1 MLVVDCEVFKHY
13 FLMVG
18 LDLATGN
25 FVFAENKNQLEKIYN
40 KYRND
45 LWVGYNIK
53 DYDQHIIKGV
63 LCDFDPYEIN
73 DYIINQGNSGYKFSE
88 LLYKIK
94 LNIYDVKFRNDR
106 SLKQLE
112 GFMGSDIRETTVPF
126 NLERKLTVQEKNEVI
141 KYCKHDVEQTALVL
155 DNTFDDYKAK
165 LELLKTFKLPLYDMS
180 KTKVK
185 LVGKILKATK
195 KIHYDEFD
203 LKIPTCLKLKKY
215 LHVSNWFIEK
225 AKEND
230 ILVYGE
236 QLNTNIYNV
245 PCTFAWG
252 GLHGAV
258 KNYHDRGVFINV
270 DVALNG
276 KEWCN

>member
-25 FVFAENKNQLEKIYN
+25 FMFAENKNQLEKIYN

-155 DNTFDDYKAK
+155 DNTFDTYKAK
-165 LELLKTFKLPLYDMS
+165 LELLKTFNLTLSDMG
-180 KTKVK
+180 KTNAK
-185 LVGKILKATK
+185 LVGKILNATK
-195 KIHYDEFD
+195 KKHNDEFK
-203 LKIPTCLKLKKY
+203 LKIPECLKLNKY
-215 LHVSNWFIEK
+215 VYVLNWFKEK
-225 AKEND
+225 ASLNS
-230 ILVYGE
+230 INVYQE
-236 QLNTNIYNV
+236 SLNTIIYNV
-245 PCTFAWG
+245 PCIFAWG

-258 KNYHDRGVFINV
+258 NNYHDKGVFINV